1 MQDIEY
7 LISNLLVAL
16 ELVTRIP
23 GLLISGVPLE
33 FKVVSFPEAFFRSAS
48 VWAADGSSVNRLGV
62 RPKNERNTDVDA
74 DEKKEDYVA

>member
-1 MQDIEY
+1 M
-7 LISNLLVAL
+7 VAL

-48 VWAADGSSVNRLGV
+48 V
-62 RPKNERNTDVDA
+62 
-74 DEKKEDYVA
+74 